1 MKRILPLLL
10 SLISGPVS
18 FVYGADNT
26 LPQPEEENGFVYFT
40 AQQASADPAAKKV
53 NLQGDVTITQ
63 HTQDGQERVA
73 VGEDITLDQLN
84 TTVSSVGPMTV
95 TAEGGKLEGENL
107 SVNYQTKDFYAQN
120 TSTEYPPLR
129 VLSAAELSSLDGT
142 QRLKDAVLTCCNLE
156 PPHYTITLG
165 NVKVSPQKRIFG
177 TNAVFRLDG
186 FPVLWLPVYWRSLQS
201 QKPWTTYVDFTQ
213 SNNTGFGLLTSTV
226 FDEVLGFRPK
236 INLDFYTKSGIGL
249 GAELMAVETET
260 LRGTAEA
267 YYINDHSTKDE
278 DYTVDGHPFQ
288 LQDTKR
294 WGIRGGYWWEMYDS
308 SDHFNNPG
316 GALYQFQTQF
326 RMVSDPYF
334 NDDFFRGN
342 PYIFT
347 PDQETNFSLSRQS
360 RRSTL
365 RLSYLQQDIFD
376 WQRGEFIAKERNL
389 PQLEYT
395 LMPFTDPLFG
405 LSHRMEVNFN
415 NTSLMEEAWQKEGNA
430 RWTTEKSIRL
440 ARNLTFLPSVF
451 YDQHVTLEDK
461 DYNDKTAWVGRIG
474 TDLNLQTD
482 TPLGTLD
489 FGYQYTKRFST
500 GTLST
505 DSASPDHGEERNRLY
520 IEDYFRPSFNT
531 YVRLETGFSL
541 SQYDQN
547 GKVSW
552 DHLKYRIDPIL
563 LEAGYNSPNG
573 TVNLF
578 VQNLYDV
585 IEKNQALVAQTNFVI
600 KGQQLG
606 IGLTN
611 YDTYQDPYSLY
622 RTYSNRYTFTTYF
635 GLRLPDATWSLDLGT
650 DIQLQSGSWRAFNKL
665 ARFSKRFHD
674 AIVELTVRDRNENL
688 SFAFRINILCGTDAK
703 NKQSQIQNQ
712 NQYWY
717 PWRSANDLRDM

>member
-1 MKRILPLLL
+1 MKKLLPLLL
-10 SLISGPVS
+10 LLCLCPAPAR
-18 FVYGADNT
+18 GADNT
-26 LPQPEEENGFVYFT
+26 LPPPNGENGFIYFS
-40 AQQASADPAAKKV
+40 AQEVAADPGAKKI
-53 NLQGDVTITQ
+53 NLQGDVSLTQ
-63 HTQDGQERVA
+63 QTQDGQTRVA
-73 VGEDITLDQLN
+73 TGQNITFDQLN

-95 TAEGGKLEGENL
+95 SGDGGTLEGENL

-120 TSTEYPPLR
+120 TSTQYPPLR
-129 VLSAAELSSLDGT
+129 VISARELSSLNGT
-142 QRLKDAVLTCCNLE
+142 QRLKDAVLTCCDLE
-156 PPHYTITLG
+156 QPHYTITLG

-213 SNNTGFGLLTSTV
+213 SNDTGFGLLTSTV

-236 INLDFYTKSGIGL
+236 LNLDFYTESGVGMGL
-249 GAELMAVETET
+249 ELMAVETET

-267 YYINDHSTKDE
+267 YYINDHSDKDE
-278 DYTVDGHPFQ
+278 EYTVDGHPFQ

-308 SDHFNNPG
+308 SDHFNNPS

-334 NDDFFRGN
+334 NDSFFRGN

-395 LMPFTDPLFG
+395 LMPFTDPLLG
-405 LSHRMEVNFN
+405 LSHRMEVSFN
-415 NTSLMEEAWQKEGNA
+415 NTSLMEEEWKKQGNA

-451 YDQHVTLEDK
+451 YDQHVTLDDE
-461 DYNDKTAWVGRIG
+461 DYNGKTAWVGRIG

-482 TPLGTLD
+482 TPIGTLD
-489 FGYQYTKRFST
+489 FGYQYTKRLST
-500 GTLST
+500 GTLKADTS
-505 DSASPDHGEERNRLY
+505 SWDHGEERNRFY
-520 IEDYFRPSFNT
+520 IEDYFRPAFNT
-531 YVRLETGFSL
+531 YVRVSTGFSL
-541 SQYDQN
+541 ANYDGEVN
-547 GKVSW
+547 SW
-552 DHLKYRIDPIL
+552 DHLKYRVDPIL
-563 LEAGYNSPNG
+563 LEAGYTSPDG
-573 TVNLF
+573 KVNLF
-578 VQNLYDV
+578 VQNLYDLV
-585 IEKNQALVAQTNFVI
+585 EKNQALIAQTNFTI

-635 GLRLPDATWSLDLGT
+635 GLRLPDASWSLDLGA
-650 DIQLQSGSWRAFNKL
+650 DIQLQSGSWWAFNKL

-674 AIVELTVRDRNENL
+674 AIMELTVRDRNNNL
-688 SFAFRINILCGTDAK
+688 SFAFRINILCGSSAK
-703 NKQSQIQNQ
+703 DKQAQLQTQ

-717 PWRSANDLRDM
+717 PWRSANNLRDM

>member
-1 MKRILPLLL
+1 MIKRLLLPLLF
-10 SLISGPVS
+10 SIAIVPARA
-18 FVYGADNT
+18 ADNV
-26 LPQPEEENGFVYFT
+26 LPPPQSEEGTIYFS
-40 AQQASADPAAKKV
+40 AQEASADPAAKKV

-63 HTQDGQERVA
+63 QTQDGQTRVA
-73 VGEDITLDQLN
+73 SGEDITLDQQN
-84 TTVSSVGPMTV
+84 TTVSSSGPMTV
-95 TAEGGKLEGENL
+95 RAEGGELHGENL
-107 SVNYQTKDFYAQN
+107 SVNYQTQDFYAEN
-120 TSTEYPPLR
+120 TSTVYPPLR
-129 VLSAAELSSLDGT
+129 VISAQQLSSQDGT
-142 QRLKDAVLTCCNLE
+142 QRLKKAVLTCCNLE

-165 NVKVSPQKRIFG
+165 SLKVSPQKRLFG
-177 TNAVFRLDG
+177 TNALFRLEG
-186 FPVLWLPVYWRSLQS
+186 VPILWLPIYWRSLQS

-213 SNNTGFGLLTSTV
+213 SNDTGFGLLTSTV

-236 INLDFYTKSGIGL
+236 VNLDFYTESGIGMGL
-249 GAELMAVETET
+249 ELMAVETET

-267 YYINDHSTKDE
+267 YYINDHSDKDE

-308 SDHFNNPG
+308 SDHFNNPT

-334 NDDFFRGN
+334 NDSFFRGN

-365 RLSYLQQDIFD
+365 RLSYLQQDIFA

-395 LMPFTDPLFG
+395 LMPFTDPLLG
-405 LSHRMEVNFN
+405 LSHHMEVSFN
-415 NTSLMEEAWQKEGNA
+415 NTSLMEEEWKKEGNA

-451 YDQHVTLEDK
+451 YDQHVTLEDE
-461 DYNDKTAWVGRIG
+461 DYNGKTAWVGRIG

-489 FGYQYTKRFST
+489 FGYQYTKRLST

-505 DSASPDHGEERNRLY
+505 DTSSWDHGEERNRLY
-520 IEDYFRPSFNT
+520 LENYFRPSFNT
-531 YVRLETGFSL
+531 YVRLGTGFSL
-541 SQYDQN
+541 VNYD
-547 GKVSW
+547 GIAGSW

-563 LEAGYNSPNG
+563 IEAGYTSSDG
-573 TVNLF
+573 KVNLF
-578 VQNLYDV
+578 VQNLYDL
-585 IEKNQALVAQTNFVI
+585 IDKNQALVAQTNFTI

-606 IGLTN
+606 IGVTN
-611 YDTYQDPYSLY
+611 YDTDQDPYSLY

-650 DIQLQSGSWRAFNKL
+650 DIQLQSGSWWAFNKL

-688 SFAFRINILCGTDAK
+688 SFAFRINILCGNDAK
-703 NKQSQIQNQ
+703 EKQAHMQNQ
-712 NQYWY
+712 DQYWY
-717 PWRSANDLRDM
+717 PWRSGNDLRDM

>member
-1 MKRILPLLL
+1 MKKLLPLLL
-10 SLISGPVS
+10 LLCLCPAPVR
-18 FVYGADNT
+18 GADNT
-26 LPQPEEENGFVYFT
+26 LPPPNGENGFIYFS
-40 AQQASADPAAKKV
+40 AQEVAADPGAKKI
-53 NLQGDVTITQ
+53 NLQGNVTLTQ
-63 HTQDGQERVA
+63 QTQDGQTRVA
-73 VGEDITLDQLN
+73 TGQNITFDQLN

-95 TAEGGKLEGENL
+95 SGDGGTLEGENL

-120 TSTEYPPLR
+120 TSTQYPPLR
-129 VLSAAELSSLDGT
+129 VISARELSSLNGT
-142 QRLKDAVLTCCNLE
+142 QRLKDAVLTCCDLE
-156 PPHYTITLG
+156 QPHYTITLG

-213 SNNTGFGLLTSTV
+213 SNDTGFGLLTSTV

-236 INLDFYTKSGIGL
+236 LNLDFYTESGVGMGL
-249 GAELMAVETET
+249 ELMAVETET

-267 YYINDHSTKDE
+267 YYINDHSDKDE
-278 DYTVDGHPFQ
+278 EYTVDGHPFQ

-334 NDDFFRGN
+334 NDSFFRGN

-395 LMPFTDPLFG
+395 LMPFTDPLLG
-405 LSHRMEVNFN
+405 LSHRMEVSFN
-415 NTSLMEEAWQKEGNA
+415 NTSLMEEEWKKQGNA

-451 YDQHVTLEDK
+451 YDQHVTLDDEG
-461 DYNDKTAWVGRIG
+461 YNGKTAWVGRIG

-482 TPLGTLD
+482 TPIGTLD
-489 FGYQYTKRFST
+489 FGYQYTKRLST
-500 GTLST
+500 GTLKSDT
-505 DSASPDHGEERNRLY
+505 SSWDHGEERNRFY

-531 YVRLETGFSL
+531 YVRVSTGFSL
-541 SQYDQN
+541 ANYDGEIN
-547 GKVSW
+547 SW
-552 DHLKYRIDPIL
+552 DHLKYRVDPIS
-563 LEAGYNSPNG
+563 LEAGYTSPDG
-573 TVNLF
+573 KVNLF
-578 VQNLYDV
+578 VQNLYDLV
-585 IEKNQALVAQTNFVI
+585 EKNQALIAQTNFTI

-622 RTYSNRYTFTTYF
+622 RTYSNRYTFSTYF
-635 GLRLPDATWSLDLGT
+635 GLRLPDASWSLDLGA
-650 DIQLQSGSWRAFNKL
+650 DIQLQSGSWWAFNKL

-674 AIVELTVRDRNENL
+674 AIMELTVRDRNNNL
-688 SFAFRINILCGTDAK
+688 SFAFRINILCGSSAK
-703 NKQSQIQNQ
+703 DKQAQLQSQ